1 MAGWVGFDLDGTL
14 AEYDGWKGATHI
26 GAPVAPMVELAKEY
40 LRQGTEV
47 RIFTARSGD
56 PAAEAAI
63 VAWCEEHL
71 GRRLAVTNTKDF
83 DCLRIFDD
91 RAVRVETNTGRIEWK
106 GVSELELQEMEGWS
120 DRLWKITEE
129 LLKLHRL
136 DIANKVLRVAAEIDD
151 AVQKHE
157 DAVAPGGEK

>member
-14 AEYDGWKGATHI
+14 AEYDGWRGATHI

-71 GRRLAVTNTKDF
+71 GQRLVVTNTKDF
-83 DCLRIFDD
+83 ECLRIFDD
-91 RAVRVETNTGRIEWK
+91 RAVQVETNTGRIEWK
-106 GVSELELQEMEGWS
+106 EVSELASQEMEGWS

-129 LLKLHRL
+129 LLRL
-136 DIANKVLRVAAEIDD
+136 RRPDVADKVLRVASEIDN
-151 AVQKHE
+151 ALQKCE
-157 DAVAPGGEK
+157 DAVALGGKE